1 LFACRLPKSHSVAS
15 KIIPLSLEILEGKL
29 KSLLYAATALF
40 LTACQ
45 SMSDVIPTGQDT
57 YIVGVADYSGLKSDA
72 EISGVSIKRGTEF
85 CSKQNKRFELV
96 KASSSGTQGWTAQQS
111 QIIFRCV

>member
-1 LFACRLPKSHSVAS
+1 
-15 KIIPLSLEILEGKL
+15 
-29 KSLLYAATALF
+29 
-40 LTACQ
+40 
-45 SMSDVIPTGQDT
+45 MSDVIPTGQDT